1 MSRIIPKIYPSCIN
15 SFNKWINDYP
25 EYYRIYKQIGSPS
38 AFDVSLRDGI
48 QGLQTMTFEEKIT
61 MYNQIY
67 KYHQPKNMEIG
78 SIVSEKVLPIFKDSL
93 KVYEYAN
100 SLKYTVNN
108 SNLVVSNNW
117 ILIPNE
123 EQFNKIQTMQNM
135 PNLSFITS
143 VSDKFQLKNTKMSI
157 DESLQNI
164 RNILVRMD
172 DTKIKYNTNP
182 KTKIYV
188 SCISECPIDKKVVPE
203 EKIIETL
210 LKVNDLK
217 PDLICLSDT
226 CGSLKIKDLNNIM
239 YSSILYRIPIHKYCL
254 HLHVKLG
261 REEQVESLIEC
272 ALNYGIVNFDVSF
285 LESGGCSVT
294 INKKDLAPNL
304 SYALFYKSL
313 VNYIINISKYYRK
326 VNYSSN
332 NNDNCRFQQGV

>member
-1 MSRIIPKIYPSCIN
+1 MSSIIPKIYPKCIN
-15 SFNKWINDYP
+15 TFNKWLNDYP
-25 EYYRIYKQIGSPS
+25 EYYRIYKNIGSPS

-48 QGLQTMTFEEKIT
+48 QGLQSMSFEQKIS

-93 KVYEYAN
+93 KVYDYAD
-100 SLKYTVNN
+100 SLKYTVYN
-108 SNLVVSNNW
+108 SNIMISDNW

-123 EQFNKIQTMQNM
+123 EQFNKIQTMKNI

-143 VSDKFQLKNTKMSI
+143 ASDKFQIKNTKMTV

-164 RNILVRMD
+164 RNIMTRVD
-172 DTKIKYNTNP
+172 DSITIYNTKP

-188 SCISECPIDKKVVPE
+188 SCISECPVDKKNIIQ

-210 LKVNDLK
+210 LKVNSLR

-226 CGSLKIKDLNNIM
+226 CGTLQLDSFNDIM
-239 YSSILYRIPIHKYCL
+239 HKSILNRIPLNKYCL
-254 HLHVKLG
+254 HLHVKPG
-261 REEQVESLIEC
+261 NEEKVEQLIEC
-272 ALNYGIVNFDVSF
+272 ALNYGIINFDVSF

-294 INKKDLAPNL
+294 INKEDLAPNL
-304 SYALFYKSL
+304 SYSLFYRSL
-313 VNYIINISKYYRK
+313 VNYIINTSKYYIRVK
-326 VNYSSN
+326 YDLN
-332 NNDNCRFQQGV
+332 NNNFQGV